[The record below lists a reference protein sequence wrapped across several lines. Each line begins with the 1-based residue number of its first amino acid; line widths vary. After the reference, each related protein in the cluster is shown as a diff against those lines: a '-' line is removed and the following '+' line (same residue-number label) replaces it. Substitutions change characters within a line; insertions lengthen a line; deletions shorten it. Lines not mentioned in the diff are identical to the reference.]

1 MSATLTMSTL
11 PIQTFTKSYQA
22 DLLTEVKRR
31 RKVKVLRKKVLKEL
45 KKETERI
52 KPAKTKVKS
61 KAALKKAAEK
71 AAKKATDKVFKDMA
85 KAAERVEKADAKR
98 MIKEAKQREKL
109 LKKIDSQNYGIQ
121 FDREGCSIR
130 TLRRIIKEIPNMK
143 RADAKLDKAEAERV
157 KTVET
162 LKKKTLAI
170 QAWASKN
177 GLSLQ
182 DFVVNMQNIVT
193 ELNEVET
200 SNFVT
205 IIDTENPINA
215 M

>member
-11 PIQTFTKSYQA
+11 PIQSFTKSYQE
-22 DLLTEVKRR
+22 DLVKEVKRR
-31 RKVKVLRKKVLKEL
+31 RAFKFLRKRVLKQL

-52 KPAKTKVKS
+52 KPVKTKVKS

-71 AAKKATDKVFKDMA
+71 AAKKAADKVFKDMA
-85 KAAERVEKADAKR
+85 KAAERLEKADAKR
-98 MIKEAKQREKL
+98 MAKEVIQREKL
-109 LKKIDSQNYGIQ
+109 LKKIDAQNYGIQ

-130 TLRRIIKEIPNMK
+130 TLRRINKEIPNCK

-162 LKKKTLAI
+162 LKKKTLAL
-170 QAWASKN
+170 QAWANKK
-177 GLSLQ
+177 GFSLQ
-182 DFVVNMQNIVT
+182 EFVVNMQNIVT
-193 ELNEVET
+193 ELKDVDT

-205 IIDTENPINA
+205 IVDTENAINI